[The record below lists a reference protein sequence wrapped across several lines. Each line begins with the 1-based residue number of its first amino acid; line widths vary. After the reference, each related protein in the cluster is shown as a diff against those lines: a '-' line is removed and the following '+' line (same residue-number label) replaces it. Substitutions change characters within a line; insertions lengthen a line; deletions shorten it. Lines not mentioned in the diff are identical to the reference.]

1 MYSSHSQWAPA
12 GASLLRARRGRGIA
26 KVGGGWKW
34 EEGKGRGGPRIKK
47 VERGGGRREKQDR
60 SGEGS
65 GEGWEGG
72 ERREGRWMVEKEG
85 GRRGICSPY
94 ARFVMLGVRR
104 VGGGRGENRSVSLTS
119 TVCQLVTSFSWHS
132 RESLVL
138 LSHKL
143 NVNFHVHEQLHIVF
157 HRKRS

>member
-1 MYSSHSQWAPA
+1 M
-12 GASLLRARRGRGIA
+12 GASWGISPES
-26 KVGGGWKW
+26 KKGKRDSKGWWGWKW
-34 EEGKGRGGPRIKK
+34 EEGDGRSKIG
-47 VERGGGRREKQDR
+47 VEREVEK
-60 SGEGS
+60 G
-65 GEGWEGG
+65 GEGWRRVAGWREEEGKERRERDGG
-72 ERREGRWMVEKEG
+72 ERRREE
-85 GRRGICSPY
+85 GICSPY

-104 VGGGRGENRSVSLTS
+104 VGGGENRSVSLTPTQCVS
-119 TVCQLVTSFSWHS
+119 LLPACYQLVTSFSCYS